1 MYDVSGLPV
10 KLPPVKKQVSI
21 TSLPMLGY
29 MEQSVATAIINS
41 LTAVG
46 GVKPKFPFIDPTK
59 SALQYVALH
68 LKGSDISTQILFLAK
83 PTKFSDSLQ
92 FLYLNQLLCKCFI
105 PALLH
110 NSF

>member
-10 KLPPVKKQVSI
+10 KLPPVKQPVSI

-46 GVKPKFPFIDPTK
+46 NIKPKFPFVSPTK
-59 SALQYVALH
+59 SALLYAALH
-68 LKGSDISTQILFLAK
+68 LKGL
-83 PTKFSDSLQ
+83 
-92 FLYLNQLLCKCFI
+92 
-105 PALLH
+105 
-110 NSF
+110 